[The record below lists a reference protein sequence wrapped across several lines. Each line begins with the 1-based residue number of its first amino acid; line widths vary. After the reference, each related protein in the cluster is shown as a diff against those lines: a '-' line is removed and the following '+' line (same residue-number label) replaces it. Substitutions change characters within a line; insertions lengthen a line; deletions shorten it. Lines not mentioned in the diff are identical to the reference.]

1 MNRRYPESASGNG
14 GRERSGSPD
23 DYYGS
28 EERQSRSSRAPR
40 EEDISRWTSEGGS
53 QTYYRRDDEDQRGP
67 QQYGG
72 GYGSRHF
79 NQGASHGP
87 SNPYGEPYGFGQG
100 RYGYGAQQTSAGAN
114 PHQFGG
120 QHGGFY
126 NYEKKE
132 YIDQDTGALTQVI
145 RTEYKN
151 QKNSVDTGDQKK
163 LILLSTNELPV
174 VKHVQ
179 HEQTKA
185 KAGFHI
191 QNENFDFDMDNNLQ
205 KAARALPRRAA

>member
-1 MNRRYPESASGNG
+1 MSNIKAQFAKEGMGRASGQ
-14 GRERSGSPD
+14 D
-23 DYYGS
+23 
-28 EERQSRSSRAPR
+28 
-40 EEDISRWTSEGGS
+40 
-53 QTYYRRDDEDQRGP
+53 
-67 QQYGG
+67 
-72 GYGSRHF
+72 
-79 NQGASHGP
+79 
-87 SNPYGEPYGFGQG
+87 
-100 RYGYGAQQTSAGAN
+100 
-114 PHQFGG
+114 
-120 QHGGFY
+120 GGFY

-151 QKNSVDTGDQKK
+151 QKNSVDTADQKK

-205 KAARALPRRAA
+205 KAARALPRRVPLSIKNHSKF